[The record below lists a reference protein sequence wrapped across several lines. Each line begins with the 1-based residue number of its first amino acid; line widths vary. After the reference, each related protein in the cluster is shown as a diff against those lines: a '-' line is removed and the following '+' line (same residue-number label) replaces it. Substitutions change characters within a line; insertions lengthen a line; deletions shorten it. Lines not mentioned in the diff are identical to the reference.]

1 MEYGKIDEP
10 HFVVCLE
17 GGDEIHDSLVAFVEK
32 EHITFGMIQG
42 IGTVREVTLGFF
54 HPDRKEYR
62 ETKLYGIKE
71 IISLTGT
78 LDMFQKK
85 PYGHFNIA
93 LGGEVAI
100 HRAAHMVSGVIG
112 ITAKIIV
119 TCFNTIIMREKDE
132 SMGFNMWKLSKKA

>member
-17 GGDEIHDSLVAFVEK
+17 GAMKSMTALLPLLKKSTSPLEGFRALAPSGKSRWAFF
-32 EHITFGMIQG
+32 T
-42 IGTVREVTLGFF
+42 
-54 HPDRKEYR
+54 
-62 ETKLYGIKE
+62 
-71 IISLTGT
+71 LTG
-78 LDMFQKK
+78 K
-85 PYGHFNIA
+85 NIGKRNFTA
-93 LGGEVAI
+93 SRKSFPSQELSICFRKSPMDILISPLAGKGQYMGS
-100 HRAAHMVSGVIG
+100 HMVSGVIG

>member
-71 IISLTGT
+71 LSICFRKSPMDILISPLAGKW
-78 LDMFQKK
+78 QYIGQ
-85 PYGHFNIA
+85 PYG
-93 LGGEVAI
+93 LGR
-100 HRAAHMVSGVIG
+100 HRNYRQNHRHL
-112 ITAKIIV
+112 
-119 TCFNTIIMREKDE
+119 F
-132 SMGFNMWKLSKKA
+132 

>member
-54 HPDRKEYR
+54 HTDAPYNASF
-62 ETKLYGIKE
+62 TLLIPFCLSFLSQTGLY
-71 IISLTGT
+71 
-78 LDMFQKK
+78 
-85 PYGHFNIA
+85 
-93 LGGEVAI
+93 AI
-100 HRAAHMVSGVIG
+100 QSPSDI
-112 ITAKIIV
+112 
-119 TCFNTIIMREKDE
+119 
-132 SMGFNMWKLSKKA
+132 

>member
-54 HPDRKEYR
+54 QVLCQMLGCPTTKSPFRNSARHLPSSFFANSHR
-62 ETKLYGIKE
+62 E
-71 IISLTGT
+71 
-78 LDMFQKK
+78 
-85 PYGHFNIA
+85 
-93 LGGEVAI
+93 
-100 HRAAHMVSGVIG
+100 SG
-112 ITAKIIV
+112 
-119 TCFNTIIMREKDE
+119 
-132 SMGFNMWKLSKKA
+132 S